1 MGRFEIRKIPEH
13 RRKPEEARCKSTNC
27 RRQSKWHV
35 GTLWDM
41 EGEAMQ
47 QQQQQSI
54 VEKEKAFTSK
64 LLVIMAHFIA
74 IGLVLY
80 IMWHAVPGSSKI
92 DRCFTF

>member
-1 MGRFEIRKIPEH
+1 M
-13 RRKPEEARCKSTNC
+13 
-27 RRQSKWHV
+27 
-35 GTLWDM
+35 
-41 EGEAMQ
+41 

-64 LLVIMAHFIA
+64 LLEIMAHFIA

-92 DRCFTF
+92 DQCFTF